1 MKIEICGTPPSIER
15 IQQQRSEISHGIR
28 NTKILIGLC
37 MVYALVLVVIAA
49 TITAGQTIQYGSSFF
64 VANPIGFSILFVL
77 TGIGAAIALKLDKK
91 QGELEYRLLAVGNA
105 RWSILNALDLVRI
118 TNITMPDAP
127 PLVHVGFS
135 TKFDSDGPQNNSAY
149 PSLKKVFTEPTCPEV
164 ANYIQAVLA
173 ERDYFLN
180 IELDALQTY
189 QPANSAA
196 AGGAQ

>member
-15 IQQQRSEISHGIR
+15 IQQQRSELSHGIR
-28 NTKILIGLC
+28 NVKILFALC
-37 MVYALVLVVIAA
+37 MVYALVIVVIAA

-64 VANPIGFSILFVL
+64 ELNPLGFSILFVL

-105 RWSILNALDLVRI
+105 RWSILKDLDLVRI

-127 PLVHVGFS
+127 PLVYVGFS
-135 TKFDSDGPQNNSAY
+135 TKFDADGPQNNSVY
-149 PSLKKVFTEPTCPEV
+149 PSLKKVFTEPAYPEV

-173 ERDYFLN
+173 EREYFLN

-189 QPANSAA
+189 QPANAAA